1 MKKMKITVVSPEQ
14 MQEEGFKNPSKFF
27 IVDAMGN
34 YVFMSTRD
42 RAEAIAYVK
51 EEYGGKYNV
60 RTSSDSKSSSDTLGA
75 RASINNKSR
84 SGSYTQR
91 VHANQGR
98 GI

>member
-14 MQEEGFKNPSKFF
+14 MQEEGFRSPSKFF

-34 YVFMSTRD
+34 FVFMSTRD
-42 RAEAIAYVK
+42 RAEAVAYVR

-84 SGSYTQR
+84 SGTYTQKIF
-91 VHANQGR
+91 HNQGR
-98 GI
+98 

>member
-14 MQEEGFKNPSKFF
+14 MQEEGFRNPSKYYF
-27 IVDAMGN
+27 VNALGEC
-34 YVFMSTRD
+34 VFLHTRD
-42 RAEAIAYVK
+42 RQEATQYVK
-51 EEYGGKYNV
+51 DEYGGKYNI
-60 RTSSDSKSSSDTLGA
+60 RTSSDSKSSSETLGA